1 VTRLEAQDWLDRYE
15 LSEKRKAHQLKGSL
29 THGGEALT
37 HWQPMEAPMKERLIL
52 FVAGLACAGTALGL
66 MLLTV

>member
-1 VTRLEAQDWLDRYE
+1 
-15 LSEKRKAHQLKGSL
+15 
-29 THGGEALT
+29 
-37 HWQPMEAPMKERLIL
+37 MEAPMKERLIL